1 MKNFSYFE
9 PEKSKAALAL
19 LAEHKGRAK
28 ILAGGTDLVPQMKR
42 GLASPEVVIN
52 LSRIPGLRQMKESA
66 QGLRIGALVPL
77 GVLERSAAVASRY
90 PGLKEAIRHLAVPA
104 IRNAGTIGGNVC
116 LDTKC
121 IYRDQVQTWE
131 RALAP
136 CFKMG
141 GKRCYVVP
149 GGKTCHASFAADTV
163 PVLII
168 LRAKAKVVSL
178 RGEKTLPV
186 EDLYTGNG
194 IRPLTLSAE
203 EMVGEIFL
211 PRPEKGMCSAYL
223 RYSMRQAIDFP
234 LASAAV
240 GLVEK
245 KGICA
250 EARVV
255 LGAVA
260 PRPLRLAQVETVL
273 KGQKITEELFKKCS
287 RQAPGEALR
296 ISQSGRIDSF
306 TKTMITNLVYQALKQ
321 AWPAKDLRGEE

>member
-1 MKNFSYFE
+1 MKNFSYYE

-19 LAEHKGRAK
+19 LAKHKGRAK

-42 GLASPEVVIN
+42 SLVCPEVVIS
-52 LSRIPGLRQMKESA
+52 LSRISGLRQMKESSK
-66 QGLRIGALVPL
+66 GIKIGALVPL
-77 GVLERSAAVASRY
+77 GVLGRSAAVASRY
-90 PGLKEAIRHLAVPA
+90 PGLQEAIRHLAVPA

-163 PVLII
+163 PVLIT
-168 LRAKAKVVSL
+168 LRAQAKVLSL
-178 RGEKTLPV
+178 RGAKTLAL
-186 EDLYTGNG
+186 EALYTGNG

-211 PRPEKGMCSAYL
+211 PRPEKGTGSAYL

-240 GLVEK
+240 CLVEK

-273 KGQKITEELFKKCS
+273 KGQKITEELLKKCS
-287 RQAPGEALR
+287 RQAPEEALR
-296 ISQSGRIDSF
+296 ISRSGRIDSF
-306 TKTMITNLVYQALKQ
+306 TKTMITHLVYQALNR
-321 AWPAKDLRGEE
+321 AWPTKDLSGKE

>member
-1 MKNFSYFE
+1 
-9 PEKSKAALAL
+9 
-19 LAEHKGRAK
+19 
-28 ILAGGTDLVPQMKR
+28 
-42 GLASPEVVIN
+42 
-52 LSRIPGLRQMKESA
+52 MKESSK
-66 QGLRIGALVPL
+66 GLKIGALVPL

-163 PVLII
+163 PVLIT
-168 LRAKAKVVSL
+168 LRAQAKVLSL
-178 RGEKTLPV
+178 RGAKTLAL
-186 EDLYTGNG
+186 EALYTGNG
-194 IRPLTLSAE
+194 IKPLTLSAE
-203 EMVGEIFL
+203 EMVEEIFL
-211 PRPEKGMCSAYL
+211 PRPEKGMCSAYR

-260 PRPLRLAQVETVL
+260 PRPLRLTQVETVL
-273 KGQKITEELFKKCS
+273 KGQKITEELLKKCS
-287 RQAPGEALR
+287 RQAAGEALR

>member
-1 MKNFSYFE
+1 MKNFSYYE
-9 PEKSKAALAL
+9 PENSKEALAL
-19 LAEHKGRAK
+19 LAKHKGRAR

-52 LSRIPGLRQMKESA
+52 LSRIAGLRQMKESS
-66 QGLRIGALVPL
+66 QGLKIGALVPL
-77 GVLERSAAVASRY
+77 GVLERSATLASRY
-90 PGLKEAIRHLAVPA
+90 PGLKEAISHLAVPG
-104 IRNAGTIGGNVC
+104 IRNAATIGGNVC

-149 GGKTCHASFAADTV
+149 GGRTCHASFAAETV
-163 PVLII
+163 PVLIT
-168 LRAKAKVVSL
+168 LRARAKVLSL
-178 RGEKTLPV
+178 RGQKILPV
-186 EDLYTGNG
+186 EALYTGNG
-194 IRPLTLSAE
+194 IRPLALSPG

-211 PRPEKGMCSAYL
+211 PRPEKGMGSAYL

-240 GLVEK
+240 CLVEK

-260 PRPLRLAQVETVL
+260 PRPLRLGQVETAL
-273 KGQKITEELFKKCS
+273 QGQKITEDLLNQCS
-287 RQAPGEALR
+287 RQAPEEALR
-296 ISQSGRIDSF
+296 ISRSGRIDSF
-306 TKTMITNLVYQALKQ
+306 TKTMITHLVYQALNR
-321 AWPAKDLRGEE
+321 AWPATDRSEKE

>member
-9 PEKSKAALAL
+9 PEKPKAVLAL
-19 LAEHKGRAK
+19 LGQHKGRVK
-28 ILAGGTDLVPQMKR
+28 IMAGGTDLVPQMKR
-42 GLASPEVVIN
+42 GLSSPEVILN
-52 LSRIPGLRQMKESA
+52 LTRVPGLREIKESPK
-66 QGLRIGALVPL
+66 GLKIGAMVPL
-77 GVLERSAAVASRY
+77 GVLERSPAIASRY
-90 PGLKEAIRHLAVPA
+90 PALKEALGHLAVPA
-104 IRNAGTIGGNVC
+104 IRNAATIGGNVC

-149 GGKTCHASFAADTV
+149 GGKTCHASLAADTV
-163 PVLII
+163 PILIA
-168 LRAKAKVVSL
+168 LRAKARVLSL
-178 RGEKTLPV
+178 QGGGTIPLES
-186 EDLYTGNG
+186 LYSGNG

-211 PRPEKGMCSAYL
+211 PRPEKGISSAYL
-223 RYSMRQAIDFP
+223 RYSRRKAVDFP

-240 GLVEK
+240 CLTEK
-245 KGICA
+245 KGIWA

-260 PRPLRLAQVETVL
+260 PRPLRLVQVEAAV
-273 KGQKITEELFKKCS
+273 KGKKITEELLKECS
-287 RQAPGEALR
+287 RQAPEEALQ
-296 ISQSGRIDSF
+296 ISKSGRIDSF
-306 TKTMITNLVYQALKQ
+306 TKIMITSLVYQALRK
-321 AWPAKDLRGEE
+321 AWQAKDLSGKE